1 MFLYILYFG
10 LVGGVIFFAF
20 RLWQKY
26 MHRFLYFLFIYIGL
40 FYGYIFLSYNGR
52 AFAKL
57 LSDSNYNLI
66 ITYLINAIVTTP
78 LLLISIYF
86 LVKWE
91 ADLLGIKLHKIFKFG
106 FWTVQFLLM
115 AFLFTLFITFISSR
129 SEESILPYIKAL
141 GYSISI
147 MLLFS
152 YLFLVFGS
160 RIIEKKRR
168 RILSRNLGIIYLWIL
183 FIQFLLSDILRMPF
197 YEDVILNNMFMFGML
212 FLLNL
217 VPLVYLYFYLK
228 KHHLDLGFSIPDLN
242 GINRSLMDY
251 GLTDREKEIIE
262 LIIAG
267 MSNKDIGRKLF
278 ISIKTVKNHISSI
291 YLKTSVK
298 NRVQLSN
305 FIRSFNSHCQ
315 YKEKSK

>member
-1 MFLYILYFG
+1 MVSRLILLYILYFG
-10 LVGGVIFFAF
+10 LVGGVIFIAF
-20 RLWQKY
+20 RLWRKY

-40 FYGYIFLSYNGR
+40 FYSYIFLSYNGR
-52 AFAKL
+52 VFAKL
-57 LSDSNYNLI
+57 LSDSNYNLL

-91 ADLLGIKLHKIFKFG
+91 ADLLGIKLNKIFIFG
-106 FWTVQFLLM
+106 FWIVQVLLLVL
-115 AFLFTLFITFISSR
+115 LFTLFITFISTKN
-129 SEESILPYIKAL
+129 EGSILPYIRVL
-141 GYSISI
+141 GYSISF

-152 YLFLVFGS
+152 YLFLLFGS
-160 RIIEKKRR
+160 RSIEKKTRR
-168 RILSRNLGIIYLWIL
+168 SLSRNLGIIYIGIL
-183 FIQFLLSDILRMPF
+183 FLQFLLSDILRFSF

-217 VPLVYLYFYLK
+217 IPLVYLYVYLK

-242 GINRSLMDY
+242 GIDRSLMDY
-251 GLTDREKEIIE
+251 GLTGREKEIIE

-305 FIRSFNSHCQ
+305 FIRSFDGQRMS
-315 YKEKSK
+315 

>member
-1 MFLYILYFG
+1 MVSRLIFLYILYFG

-26 MHRFLYFLFIYIGL
+26 IHRFLYFLFIYIGL

-57 LSDSNYNLI
+57 LSDSNYNLL
-66 ITYLINAIVTTP
+66 ITHLINAIVTTP

-86 LVKWE
+86 LIKWE
-91 ADLLGIKLHKIFKFG
+91 AELLGIKLHRIFRFG
-106 FWTVQFLLM
+106 FWSVQFLLM
-115 AFLFTLFITFISSR
+115 ALLFTLLITFIGTR
-129 SEESILPYIKAL
+129 NEESILPYITLL
-141 GYSISI
+141 GYSINL

-152 YLFLVFGS
+152 YLFLFFGS
-160 RIIEKKRR
+160 RSIEKKARR
-168 RILSRNLGIIYLWIL
+168 RLSRNLGIIYIGIL
-183 FIQFLLSDILRMPF
+183 FLQFLLSDMLQLPF
-197 YEDVILNNMFMFGML
+197 YEDVILNNMFMFSML

-217 VPLVYLYFYLK
+217 IPLVYLYFYLK
-228 KHHLDLGFSIPDLN
+228 KYHLDLGFSIPDLN
-242 GINRSLMDY
+242 GIIHSLMDY
-251 GLTDREKEIIE
+251 GLTEREKEIIE

-305 FIRSFNSHCQ
+305 FIRSFESH
-315 YKEKSK
+315 

>member
-1 MFLYILYFG
+1 MVSRLIFLYILYFG

-26 MHRFLYFLFIYIGL
+26 IHRFLYFLFIYIGL

-57 LSDSNYNLI
+57 LSDSNYNLL
-66 ITYLINAIVTTP
+66 ITHLINAIVTTP

-86 LVKWE
+86 LIKWE
-91 ADLLGIKLHKIFKFG
+91 ADLLGIKLHRIFRFG
-106 FWTVQFLLM
+106 FWSVQFLLM
-115 AFLFTLFITFISSR
+115 ALLFTLLITFIGTR
-129 SEESILPYIKAL
+129 NEGSILPYIRLL
-141 GYSISI
+141 GYSINL

-152 YLFLVFGS
+152 YLFLLFGS
-160 RIIEKKRR
+160 RSIEKKTRKR
-168 RILSRNLGIIYLWIL
+168 LSRNLGIIYIGIL
-183 FIQFLLSDILRMPF
+183 FLQFLLSDILRLPF
-197 YEDVILNNMFMFGML
+197 YEDVILNNMFMFSML

-217 VPLVYLYFYLK
+217 IPLVYLYFYLK
-228 KHHLDLGFSIPDLN
+228 KYHLDLGFSIPDLN
-242 GINRSLMDY
+242 GIIHSLMDY
-251 GLTDREKEIIE
+251 GLTEREKEIIE

-305 FIRSFNSHCQ
+305 FIRSFESH
-315 YKEKSK
+315 